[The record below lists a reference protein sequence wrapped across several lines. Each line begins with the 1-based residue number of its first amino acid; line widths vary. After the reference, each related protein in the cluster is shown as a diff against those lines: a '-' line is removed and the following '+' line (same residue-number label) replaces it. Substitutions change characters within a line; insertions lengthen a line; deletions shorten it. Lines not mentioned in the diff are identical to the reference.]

1 LIYCLGTSSKT
12 GGLFSLID
20 TSDFRNGLHIIV
32 DGDIY
37 TIIEFMHVKPGKG
50 GAFVRTKLKNVRTG
64 AVLDKTF
71 RAGERMEQAFLER
84 KPMQF
89 LYNQDDD
96 YYLMDMDT
104 YDQIMVRREQFGEGI
119 KYLKE
124 NMEVTVLMH
133 EGRVVGVE
141 MPWFV
146 ELQVVETDPGVR
158 GDTASGGSKP
168 ATLETGAVV
177 RVPFHINVGDIIKVD
192 TRTDQY
198 LERVKTQ

>member
-1 LIYCLGTSSKT
+1 
-12 GGLFSLID
+12 LID
-20 TSDFRNGLHIIV
+20 TSDYRNGLHIIV

-50 GAFVRTKLKNVRTG
+50 GAFVRTKLKNVRSG
-64 AVLDKTF
+64 AVIDKTF

-89 LYNQDDD
+89 LYSQDDED
-96 YYLMDMDT
+96 YLMDMDT
-104 YDQIMVRREQFGEGI
+104 YDQLMVRREQFGEGI

-177 RVPFHINVGDIIKVD
+177 RVPFHINVGDIIKID

-198 LERVKTQ
+198 LERVKAQP